1 MKTNY
6 TMTLGEFFAWAG
18 QNPAVLLIYFLAI
31 PAIALL
37 AGAFSKGE
45 GHLSPWKYLYST
57 LIYLVAIPGIFAIT
71 LSIYLFLFERQP
83 IMETNLATQVLPI
96 LSMVITLIII
106 KKQVSLE
113 QIPGFD
119 RLSGLIMIIG
129 CLIVL
134 MWIIDKT
141 HIYAITFMPF
151 YVVVLILLAGFFVI
165 RMGIR
170 RMGR

>member
-1 MKTNY
+1 
-6 TMTLGEFFAWAG
+6 MTLGEFFSWSG

-57 LIYLVAIPGIFAIT
+57 LIYMVSIPGIFAVT

-83 IMETNLATQVLPI
+83 IMDMNLHTQVLPV
-96 LSMVITLIII
+96 LSMIATLMIIT
-106 KKQVSLE
+106 KQVRLD

-119 RLSGLIMIIG
+119 RLSGLIVIIG
-129 CLIVL
+129 SMIAL

-141 HIYAITFMPF
+141 HIFAITIIPF

-170 RMGR
+170 RLGR